1 MRGANAA
8 MGRWSDKDFRWFW
21 RRANFLGPARFPWNI
36 LYAANEIPRASDVSS
51 VHRVVDVFQGEG
63 I

>member
-1 MRGANAA
+1 MIKTSAGS
-8 MGRWSDKDFRWFW
+8 GDVLISY
-21 RRANFLGPARFPWNI
+21 GPARFPWNI

>member
-1 MRGANAA
+1 VIKTPAGS
-8 MGRWSDKDFRWFW
+8 GDVLISY
-21 RRANFLGPARFPWNI
+21 GPARFPWNI

-51 VHRVVDVFQGEG
+51 VQGRVVDVFREG